1 MFIILGDICF
11 DSLPDGGICKR
22 PLTAQAARGLLP
34 GKGAP
39 LTGCFDFGAVPS
51 PRRDRDFR
59 DLISGLRDHHSI
71 DIDPAIFFSRL
82 ADHDQDKENSS
93 VGRLPIPPQLAR
105 LCPDRPLLVVS
116 YAFTMQKRKKR
127 GASGDPLSWLR
138 VCPETITFH
147 LLECIAPP
155 E

>member
-11 DSLPDGGICKR
+11 DSLPEGGIRKR
-22 PLTAQAARGLLP
+22 RLTAEAARDLIP
-34 GKGAP
+34 SKGAQ

-59 DLISGLRDHHSI
+59 DLISGLRDHHDI

-82 ADHDQDKENSS
+82 AAPDQDAESLS
-93 VGRLPIPPQLAR
+93 TASFPIPPQLAR

-116 YAFTMQKRKKR
+116 YAFTMQKEK
-127 GASGDPLSWLR
+127 GSVPDDPFSWLR

-147 LLECIAPP
+147 LLECIALP

>member
-11 DSLPDGGICKR
+11 ESLPEGGFSKR
-22 PLTAQAARGLLP
+22 RLTAEAARGLIP

-59 DLISGLRDHHSI
+59 DLISGLRDHHDI

-82 ADHDQDKENSS
+82 AAPDQDQESPS
-93 VGRLPIPPQLAR
+93 TASFPIPPQLAR
-105 LCPDRPLLVVS
+105 LYPDRPLLVVS
-116 YAFTMQKRKKR
+116 YAFTMQKEKR
-127 GASGDPLSWLR
+127 SVPDDPLSWLR

-147 LLECIAPP
+147 LLECIALP